1 MMRRFSAV
9 IGVFVLLAATVMSAE
24 AAIAFGAR
32 TQVWPF
38 MFVDGAG
45 ARHGAGYSDQIKSDV
60 AIGNLDQYAVLD
72 AEWNIVDVW
81 QDIDGRDGYR
91 RLANVIDA
99 HEQRGIAVSL
109 RLLERPELYDELRKG
124 GAEGERALREYQD
137 WLKGVASKFGARI
150 RYYMISNEVDHDIG
164 FNRVM
169 YKKFRQ
175 VEFDEYARVLR
186 AGYEAIK
193 SVNGALQ
200 VTDHGVSSYSLCLA
214 VMSDMVAGGDIDG
227 ALRFWQGMDY
237 GSDEEGER
245 SSFKLLR
252 MLVRGDSRH
261 RIEMAR
267 RTAVESQRY
276 TDVFQLHHY
285 FGPKV
290 VPEVLRWLR
299 ARMEEGGQVRPILAA
314 EVGYRMPMKKGK
326 AWDGRPMNVADMDA
340 YSEKDHGNSL
350 ARTIAALA
358 GNGVEDILYWQMRF
372 HNERSPT
379 ACLYPA
385 AETRG
390 EFRNTYP
397 AEVFRTL
404 VLHLS
409 GAVPAGSAAASDK
422 VGYQEYRF
430 HKGRD
435 FSLLWADGAEAEIPL
450 ALRDGIEAALGV
462 DGREL
467 DLAAGGW
474 RVGVE
479 PVLVKWRVQAG
490 ATP

>member
-1 MMRRFSAV
+1 MQRFTAM

-24 AAIAFGAR
+24 AAIEFGAR

-38 MFVDGAG
+38 MFVDGAD
-45 ARHGAGYSDQIKSDV
+45 AQHGTGYSDQIKNDV
-60 AIGNLDQYAVLD
+60 AIGNLDQYAVLG
-72 AEWNIVDVW
+72 AKWNIVDVW

-91 RLANVIDA
+91 RLAKVIAA
-99 HEQRGIAVSL
+99 HEQRGIAVAL
-109 RLLERPELYDELRKG
+109 RLLERPELYDDLRKG
-124 GAEGERALREYQD
+124 DAEAERALREYQD
-137 WLKGVASKFGARI
+137 WLKGLASKFGTRI

-164 FNRVM
+164 FNRIL

-175 VEFDEYARVLR
+175 VGYDEYAQVLR

-193 SVNGALQ
+193 SVDRALQ

-214 VMSDMVAGGDIDG
+214 VMSDMVTSGNIDG

-245 SSFKLLR
+245 SSFKLLK

-267 RTAVESQRY
+267 RTVLESQRY
-276 TDVFQLHHY
+276 TDMFQLHHY
-285 FGPKV
+285 FGPKIM
-290 VPEVLRWLR
+290 PELVRWLR
-299 ARMEEGGQVRPILAA
+299 ARMEDGGQVRPILAA

-326 AWDGRPMNVADMDA
+326 AWDGRPMNVADMNA

-350 ARTIAALA
+350 AKTIAALA
-358 GNGVEDILYWQMRF
+358 GNGVEDILYWQVRF
-372 HNERSPT
+372 HNDRSPT

-385 AETRG
+385 SETRAG
-390 EFRNTYP
+390 FRNTYP

-404 VLHLS
+404 VQHLS
-409 GAVPAGSAAASDK
+409 GAVPAGPAAAGGK

-430 HKGRD
+430 HKGQED
-435 FSLLWADGAEAEIPL
+435 ISLLWSDGAEVEIPS
-450 ALRDGIEAALGV
+450 AQRDGIESVLGV

-474 RVGVE
+474 RVGAE
-479 PVLVKWRVQAG
+479 PVLVKWRVQAVT
-490 ATP
+490 TP